1 MKQILLAFHNYIS
14 VNGHLPPQA
23 NYGPD
28 GLPKLSWRVALL
40 PYLNKNELFNEFRQ
54 DEPWDSFHNKALI
67 DRMPEVF
74 ETPDS
79 PAPAGQTRIR
89 GFAGKG
95 ALFEGTRGIGL
106 EEVTDGTSST
116 VLVASAR
123 DAVPW
128 TQPSELSFISG
139 QPLPSLDRSDP
150 QGYVLG
156 MCDGSVRLLPRSE
169 ERILRAMIT
178 RAGGEVIPWPPVG
191 GQPTIN
197 TAVTTTTPLP
207 ATPPLGSTFAPRPE
221 PTPGPIGAGTITA
234 SVDGPTHP
242 QTLEQRLQRVE
253 EKLDRVLQKL
263 DRLTSDDHPR
273 QR

>member
-1 MKQILLAFHNYIS
+1 
-14 VNGHLPPQA
+14 
-23 NYGPD
+23 
-28 GLPKLSWRVALL
+28 
-40 PYLNKNELFNEFRQ
+40 
-54 DEPWDSFHNKALI
+54 
-67 DRMPEVF
+67 MPEVF

-79 PAPAGQTRIR
+79 PAPPGQTRIR
-89 GFAGKG
+89 GFSGKG

-106 EEVTDGTSST
+106 EEVTDGTSNT

-128 TQPSELSFISG
+128 TQPAELPFVGG
-139 QPLPSLDRSDP
+139 QSQPALDRSDP

-169 ERILRAMIT
+169 ERILPAMIT
-178 RAGGEVIPWPPVG
+178 RAGGEVIPVPPVG

-197 TAVTTTTPLP
+197 TSVTTITPLP
-207 ATPPLGSTFAPRPE
+207 TPPLVATLPPRPE
-221 PTPGPIGAGTITA
+221 PTPAPMGAVAVMPLKYGPA
-234 SVDGPTHP
+234 SPLATELH
-242 QTLEQRLQRVE
+242 QRLQRVE

-263 DRLTSDDHPR
+263 DRLSSDGKPA